1 MNKVKRNDSI
11 DIARGIAILF
21 VVSWHCRVG
30 NFGITMWVM
39 PLFFFIMGVFYHT
52 PISLKLQIRKKT
64 NQLLIPFVIWSIP
77 YFIYYLFTK
86 SFLAFVKMW
95 LNPYE
100 IMNGPSWFLLCM
112 FECYIIYYGIKKIEV
127 EYRGLLIVFLSIIGF
142 YLGTYQ
148 LFGHHLKLPLF
159 INTTLT
165 VIPFIYLGDLLKD
178 RILPEQ
184 KTGREIKLSV
194 LLLFLF
200 VMSLYNIG
208 MIPIDM
214 YWNDYR
220 QNYPTFLFNS
230 LVGILLIIGISKF
243 IPTSLAVIGRLS
255 MLILVIHIYFYEL
268 LKMFFSH
275 PIVLFVA
282 VSALSIFTA
291 WMIDKYIPYLS
302 GKYKYLKI

>member
-1 MNKVKRNDSI
+1 
-11 DIARGIAILF
+11 
-21 VVSWHCRVG
+21 
-30 NFGITMWVM
+30 
-39 PLFFFIMGVFYHT
+39 
-52 PISLKLQIRKKT
+52 
-64 NQLLIPFVIWSIP
+64 
-77 YFIYYLFTK
+77 
-86 SFLAFVKMW
+86 MW

-127 EYRGLLIVFLSIIGF
+127 EYRGLLIMLLSIIGF

-165 VIPFIYLGDLLKD
+165 VIPFIYLGDLLRD

-214 YWNDYR
+214 YWNDYK

-243 IPTSLAVIGRLS
+243 IPTSLAVVGRLS

-275 PIVLFVA
+275 PIGLFVA

>member
-1 MNKVKRNDSI
+1 MNKVKRNYSI

-30 NFGITMWVM
+30 NFGVTMWVM
-39 PLFFFIMGVFYHT
+39 PLFFFIMGVCYHT

-127 EYRGLLIVFLSIIGF
+127 EYRGLLIMFLSIIGF

-165 VIPFIYLGDLLKD
+165 VIPFIYLGD
-178 RILPEQ
+178 
-184 KTGREIKLSV
+184 
-194 LLLFLF
+194 F
-200 VMSLYNIG
+200 VKG
-208 MIPIDM
+208 
-214 YWNDYR
+214 
-220 QNYPTFLFNS
+220 
-230 LVGILLIIGISKF
+230 
-243 IPTSLAVIGRLS
+243 
-255 MLILVIHIYFYEL
+255 
-268 LKMFFSH
+268 
-275 PIVLFVA
+275 
-282 VSALSIFTA
+282 
-291 WMIDKYIPYLS
+291 
-302 GKYKYLKI
+302 

>member
-1 MNKVKRNDSI
+1 
-11 DIARGIAILF
+11 
-21 VVSWHCRVG
+21 
-30 NFGITMWVM
+30 M

-86 SFLAFVKMW
+86 PFLAFVKMW

-127 EYRGLLIVFLSIIGF
+127 EYRGVLIMFLSIIGF

-214 YWNDYR
+214 YWNDYK

-243 IPTSLAVIGRLS
+243 IPTSLAVVGRLS

-275 PIVLFVA
+275 PIGLFVA

-302 GKYKYLKI
+302 GKYQYLKI